1 MVIGGLTLLLV
12 PPPPGGQRSPPDG
25 DAMRIVIAP
34 DKYRGTATAVEAAG
48 ALAAGV
54 TEAGHRALV
63 VPLADGGEGTLEALG
78 GATHTTRVTGPL
90 GSPVDA
96 AWRLHD
102 GQAVVETAR
111 ASGLLL
117 AGGREANDPSA
128 ATSRG
133 TGELVAEAVRRGA
146 RRVVVGVGGSA
157 CTDGGL
163 GAVEVLRELAPL
175 DGSRGWTVEVA
186 CDVGTAFLDA
196 ARLFGPQKGATPD
209 QVQQLTGRLA
219 GLALDY
225 RERYGVD
232 VRQLPGSGAAGGLAG
247 GLAALG
253 ASLVPGF
260 DLVCDA
266 VGLRA
271 AVRTAD
277 LVVTGEGLLDAQSFE
292 GKVVGGVAA
301 LARAAGVPW
310 AAVVGQALVDP
321 PDGRVVDLVATFGR
335 ERALGAT
342 PACLRTAARDL
353 VATGRTGSR
362 EAPAGDP
369 APDRA

>member
-1 MVIGGLTLLLV
+1 
-12 PPPPGGQRSPPDG
+12 
-25 DAMRIVIAP
+25 MRILIAP
-34 DKYRGTATAVEAAG
+34 DKFRGTATAVAAAA
-48 ALAAGV
+48 ALAEGV
-54 TEAGHRALV
+54 ADAGHTAIA

-90 GSPVDA
+90 GAPVDA
-96 AWRLHD
+96 AWRLSD
-102 GQAVVETAR
+102 GRAVVETAR

-117 AGGREANDPSA
+117 AGGREANDPWA

-157 CTDGGL
+157 CTDGGA
-163 GAVEVLRELAPL
+163 GAVEVLREIAPL
-175 DGSRGWTVEVA
+175 DGSRGWTVQVA
-186 CDVGTAFLDA
+186 CDVGTTFLDA
-196 ARLFGPQKGATPD
+196 ARVFGPQKGATPEL
-209 QVQQLTGRLA
+209 VRRLTARLA
-219 GLALDY
+219 DVALDH

-232 VRQLPGSGAAGGLAG
+232 VRALPGSGAAGGLAG

-260 DLVCDA
+260 DLVADV
-266 VGLRA
+266 VGLRER
-271 AVRTAD
+271 VRAAD
-277 LVVTGEGLLDAQSFE
+277 LVVTGEGMLDVQSFE

-335 ERALGAT
+335 DRALGAT
-342 PACLRTAARDL
+342 SACLRTAGRDL
-353 VATGRTGSR
+353 VGPVT
-362 EAPAGDP
+362 
-369 APDRA
+369 DRAVHDGPAAGKRDRRP